1 MGVKQRMAKYRKKPI
16 VVDVFQWLMDD
27 VPEWIT
33 SAIRDDTIN
42 FDIRMIISTPE
53 GEMLASPGDY
63 IIKGVNGE
71 LYPCKPDI
79 FEQTY
84 ELIKED
90 SE

>member
-1 MGVKQRMAKYRKKPI
+1 MAKYRKKTI
-16 VVDVFQWLMDD
+16 VVDAFQWLMDD

-42 FDIRMIISTPE
+42 FDIRGMIISTPE

-71 LYPCKPDI
+71 LYPCKHDI

-84 ELIKED
+84 EKVKEG
-90 SE
+90 EGV

>member
-1 MGVKQRMAKYRKKPI
+1 MAKYRKKPI

-33 SAIRDDTIN
+33 SAIRANKIN
-42 FDIRMIISTPE
+42 FDLRMIISTPE

-84 ELIKED
+84 ELIKEGD
-90 SE
+90 

>member
-1 MGVKQRMAKYRKKPI
+1 MAKYRKKTS
-16 VVDVFQWLMDD
+16 VVDAFQWLMDD

-33 SAIRDDTIN
+33 FAIRDDIIN
-42 FDIRMIISTPE
+42 FDIRGMIISTPE

-71 LYPCKPDI
+71 LSLCKPDI

-84 ELIKED
+84 EIVK
-90 SE
+90 SEGI

>member
-1 MGVKQRMAKYRKKPI
+1 MAKYRKKTI
-16 VVDVFQWLMDD
+16 VVDAFQWLMDD

-42 FDIRMIISTPE
+42 FDIRGMIISTPE

-71 LYPCKPDI
+71 LYLCKPDI

-84 ELIKED
+84 EKVKEG
-90 SE
+90 EGI

>member
-1 MGVKQRMAKYRKKPI
+1 MAKYRKKTI
-16 VVDVFQWLMDD
+16 VVDAFQWLMDD

-42 FDIRMIISTPE
+42 FDIRGMIISTPE

-84 ELIKED
+84 EKVKE
-90 SE
+90 SEGI

>member
-1 MGVKQRMAKYRKKPI
+1 MAKYRKKPI

-33 SAIRDDTIN
+33 SAIRANKIN
-42 FDIRMIISTPE
+42 FDLRMIISTPE

-63 IIKGVNGE
+63 IIKGVKGE

-90 SE
+90 D

>member
-1 MGVKQRMAKYRKKPI
+1 MAKYRKKTT
-16 VVDVFQWLMDD
+16 VVDAFQWLMDD

-33 SAIRDDTIN
+33 SAIRDDTID
-42 FDIRMIISTPE
+42 FDTRGMIISTPE

-71 LYPCKPDI
+71 LSLCKPDI

-84 ELIKED
+84 EKVKE
-90 SE
+90 S

>member
-1 MGVKQRMAKYRKKPI
+1 MAKYRKKTI
-16 VVDVFQWLMDD
+16 VVDAFQWLMDD

-42 FDIRMIISTPE
+42 FDIRGMIISTPE

-84 ELIKED
+84 EKVKEG
-90 SE
+90 EGI

>member
-1 MGVKQRMAKYRKKPI
+1 MAKYRKKTI
-16 VVDVFQWLMDD
+16 VVDAFQWLMDD

-42 FDIRMIISTPE
+42 FDIRGMIISTPE

-71 LYPCKPDI
+71 LYLCKPDI

-84 ELIKED
+84 KKVKE
-90 SE
+90 SEGI

>member
-1 MGVKQRMAKYRKKPI
+1 MAKYRKKPI
-16 VVDVFQWLMDD
+16 VVDVFRWLMDD

-33 SAIRDDTIN
+33 SAIRANKIN
-42 FDIRMIISTPE
+42 FDLRMIISTPE

-63 IIKGVNGE
+63 IIKGVKGE

-84 ELIKED
+84 ELIKEGN
-90 SE
+90 

>member
-1 MGVKQRMAKYRKKPI
+1 MAKYRKKTS
-16 VVDVFQWLMDD
+16 VVDAFQWLMDD

-33 SAIRDDTIN
+33 FAIRDDIIN
-42 FDIRMIISTPE
+42 FDIRGMIISTPE

-71 LYPCKPDI
+71 LYLCKPDI

-84 ELIKED
+84 EKVKE
-90 SE
+90 SGGI